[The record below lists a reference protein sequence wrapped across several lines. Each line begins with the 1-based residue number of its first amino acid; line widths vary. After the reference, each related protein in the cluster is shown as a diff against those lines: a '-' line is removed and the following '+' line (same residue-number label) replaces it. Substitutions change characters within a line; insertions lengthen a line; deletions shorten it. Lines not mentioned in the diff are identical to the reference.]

1 MILLDI
7 DILKILNNMKST
19 QVSTWL
25 ESSWNLLVAEIISI
39 LPGISWN

>member
-25 ESSWNLLVAEIISI
+25 ESSWNLLVAKIISI
-39 LPGISWN
+39 LPGVS

>member
-7 DILKILNNMKST
+7 DILKILNNTKST

-25 ESSWNLLVAEIISI
+25 ESSGNLLVAKIISI
-39 LPGISWN
+39 LPGIS